1 MVQLVGSVCA
11 VLLALSLA
19 LAATLLREGHFAACI
34 ENSGYLDTLHT
45 AVLDTCGGYAA
56 AAGTTADPLADIIT
70 PEAVRAGV
78 LHRADGLWHGSTVDE
93 TDPFNDLIVTYQDN
107 VAPEPAAYDG
117 YRILQYNCQ
126 MEWKSAMA
134 TPFSAAI
141 SMVLQ
146 YRTVVA
152 VTMYLS
158 ALLLVGC
165 IALQYRLAA
174 RWRVFCRGLLHMAD
188 ACLLAGAVLA
198 GWLGFGS
205 GYRSWTAVGDIGYT
219 LFCRWFGALPRLC
232 WAAPR
237 WWRPSRPGWFSGSA
251 CNITARKRSA
261 PLAKPKNLCYNIS
274 IRQRRR
280 LIALLSD
287 GAFSF

>member
-1 MVQLVGSVCA
+1 
-11 VLLALSLA
+11 
-19 LAATLLREGHFAACI
+19 
-34 ENSGYLDTLHT
+34 
-45 AVLDTCGGYAA
+45 
-56 AAGTTADPLADIIT
+56 
-70 PEAVRAGV
+70 
-78 LHRADGLWHGSTVDE
+78 
-93 TDPFNDLIVTYQDN
+93 
-107 VAPEPAAYDG
+107 
-117 YRILQYNCQ
+117 
-126 MEWKSAMA
+126 MA

-219 LFCRWFGALPRLC
+219 LFCRWFGALAPAVLGC
-232 WAAPR
+232 AALVAAIPTGLAFWVCVQYHR
-237 WWRPSRPGWFSGSA
+237 AKAQRPS
-251 CNITARKRSA
+251 CKTE
-261 PLAKPKNLCYNIS
+261 KPVL
-274 IRQRRR
+274 
-280 LIALLSD
+280 
-287 GAFSF
+287 

>member
-1 MVQLVGSVCA
+1 MTRPAEHPGAARLSVMVQLVGSVCA

-93 TDPFNDLIVTYQDN
+93 TDPFNDLIVTDQDN
-107 VAPEPAAYDG
+107 VAPEPAVYDG

-174 RWRVFCRGLLHMAD
+174 RWRVFCHGLLHMAD

-219 LFCRWFGALPRLC
+219 LFCRWFGALAPAVLGC
-232 WAAPR
+232 AALVAAIPTGLVFWVCVQYHR
-237 WWRPSRPGWFSGSA
+237 AKAQRPS
-251 CNITARKRSA
+251 CKTE
-261 PLAKPKNLCYNIS
+261 KPVL
-274 IRQRRR
+274 
-280 LIALLSD
+280 
-287 GAFSF
+287 

>member
-1 MVQLVGSVCA
+1 MTRPAEHPGAARLSVMVQLVGSVCA

-70 PEAVRAGV
+70 TEAVRAGV

-141 SMVLQ
+141 SM
-146 YRTVVA
+146 
-152 VTMYLS
+152 
-158 ALLLVGC
+158 
-165 IALQYRLAA
+165 ALQYRLAA
-174 RWRVFCRGLLHMAD
+174 RWRVFCHGLLHMAD

-219 LFCRWFGALPRLC
+219 LFCRWFGALAPAVLGC
-232 WAAPR
+232 AALVAAIPTGLVFWVCVQYHR
-237 WWRPSRPGWFSGSA
+237 AKAQRPS
-251 CNITARKRSA
+251 CKTE
-261 PLAKPKNLCYNIS
+261 KPVL
-274 IRQRRR
+274 
-280 LIALLSD
+280 
-287 GAFSF
+287 

>member
-1 MVQLVGSVCA
+1 MTRPAEHPGAARLSVMVQLVGSVCA

-107 VAPEPAAYDG
+107 VAPEPAVYDG

-174 RWRVFCRGLLHMAD
+174 RWRVFCHGLLHMAD

-205 GYRSWTAVGDIGYT
+205 GYRSWTAVGDIG
-219 LFCRWFGALPRLC
+219 
-232 WAAPR
+232 
-237 WWRPSRPGWFSGSA
+237 
-251 CNITARKRSA
+251 
-261 PLAKPKNLCYNIS
+261 
-274 IRQRRR
+274 
-280 LIALLSD
+280 
-287 GAFSF
+287 